1 MTASEK
7 TKILRPHWKYFF
19 LSYLYSI
26 LLIPVFGIGLVALWF
41 VWNKHK
47 QYEYRISDHGLTII
61 DKEYER
67 KVDLAEIQGLR
78 LERDWL
84 RKKLGVGSIVLKLE
98 DTEAYLLGIENPEP
112 VYDAL
117 ETAIAALQRQQE
129 QQGKQKP
136 NKPEHKPGS
145 MDRMNEL
152 TGMWQQGL
160 ISDEDF
166 ENERRHFE

>member
-1 MTASEK
+1 MTAPKK
-7 TKILRPHWKYFF
+7 TKILRPHWKYFL

-26 LLIPVFGIGLVALWF
+26 LLIPVFGIGLIALWF

-47 QYEYRISDHGLTII
+47 QYEYRISDRGLTII

-67 KVDLAEIQGLR
+67 KVDLTEIR
-78 LERDWL
+78 SVKLEQDWL
-84 RKKLGVGSIVLKLE
+84 RKKLGVGSVVLQLE
-98 DTEAYLLGIENPEP
+98 DTEAYLLGLQNPEP
-112 VYDAL
+112 IYEAI
-117 ETAIAALQRQQE
+117 ETAVAAATRRKEQRE
-129 QQGKQKP
+129 EQKP
-136 NKPEHKPGS
+136 REPNHKPGS